1 MWNPSACTASP
12 QGVQWPSLRW
22 YVNGQSIFPGG
33 HMELSS
39 DHRMLT
45 LHNISRNDTGH
56 YQCESRN
63 SAASSISDP
72 VLVKVICRFSAD
84 GPDLPVV
91 NPPDPEVRAGAALT
105 LSCFADSNPPA
116 QYRWEVDGKPGPATQ
131 HLVIAEV
138 SLDQEGRYT
147 CKASNSIT
155 HLCRSANGKIW
166 ISGGCG
172 GVMVT
177 VAQALLPLYRWR
189 WGLCQPY
196 TYLRKAARSLPQN
209 SMAQDSEPVL

>member
-1 MWNPSACTASP
+1 
-12 QGVQWPSLRW
+12 
-22 YVNGQSIFPGG
+22 
-33 HMELSS
+33 MELSS

-56 YQCESRN
+56 YQCENRN

-72 VLVKVICRFSAD
+72 VLVKVIY

-91 NPPDPEVRAGAALT
+91 NPPDPEVRAGVALT

-147 CKASNSIT
+147 CEASNSIT
-155 HLCRSANGKIW
+155 HLCRSANGKIR
-166 ISGGCG
+166 ISEAPDSNLQPALLRTAIPGGG
-172 GVMVT
+172 ISEIMLGVLIGVALTGTAGYFVGVMRSQSRNP
-177 VAQALLPLYRWR
+177 VAFSS
-189 WGLCQPY
+189 
-196 TYLRKAARSLPQN
+196 ARGVEISTSL
-209 SMAQDSEPVL
+209 